1 MAQHDSGMTV
11 HSEFSR
17 SQILDRVLYNSL
29 GLKQTNQGYLQKE
42 KKGLGYAG
50 YILYLVGL

>member
-11 HSEFSR
+11 YSEFSR
-17 SQILDRVLYNSL
+17 SQILDRAFNNPL
-29 GLKQTNQGYLQKE
+29 GLKQTNQGNLQKE
-42 KKGLGYAG
+42 KKGLEYAG